1 MGRFK
6 KVTSCAAG
14 AAAPPADAGRTVTDL
29 QIEWAPHQVFRIGID
44 WHGVLDRSINDFGV
58 FDNRTAEPVAD
69 LSSRDLPVEFAIVSF
84 AGHERS
90 RTLEGE
96 LTTFIGDCRQ
106 RGLPFVGFCI
116 TLWLWFRGYV
126 FVVVL
131 LCFFVVVRSCFCG
144 GVFVFV
150 LLCFCGG
157 VVVFLWWRGCV
168 FVVALLIFF
177 CDCVFGVV
185 WLCFCG
191 CVSAFC

>member
-44 WHGVLDRSINDFGV
+44 WHGVLDVTSTTLV
-58 FDNRTAEPVAD
+58 FLTTELQSP
-69 LSSRDLPVEFAIVSF
+69 
-84 AGHERS
+84 
-90 RTLEGE
+90 E
-96 LTTFIGDCRQ
+96 LTTVIGDCRQ

-126 FVVVL
+126 FVVVW

-157 VVVFLWWRGCV
+157 VVVFL
-168 FVVALLIFF
+168 
-177 CDCVFGVV
+177 
-185 WLCFCG
+185 
-191 CVSAFC
+191 